1 MRRDAYHLLADRLR
15 ELILDGTLPPG
26 RSLPP
31 LRDLC
36 SELGFP
42 DYGLATA
49 RRATQ
54 ELAAEGL
61 VVIFPRSGVRVIG
74 PKEETL
80 QLRPGGKIGV
90 VMAEIGDSFTRRVL
104 EGILEE
110 VTDRP
115 DPYMVTVAYSSGQPP
130 MEARNIRALI
140 EDGVQ
145 GLIILPSHPT
155 ANEDLILWA
164 NSQVPVVFCDRR
176 TESLDFPFIRHDHS
190 QGGYACAMHLLR
202 DAKHGVDAT
211 DRGSVR
217 RILVINDREA
227 SSLSERIEGVRNAF
241 FEWSNR
247 FPKMNWKF
255 DVLFPSPKAPK
266 FTNDAAID
274 TVHQILMDAAP
285 WWNPKMDV
293 EKLPAYERQ
302 RLGQSLAPYG
312 IVYCHEKL
320 SIPAVDY
327 LRDIGIQIPQE
338 LLVVSFDDIVAR
350 SRQLTSMRQVP
361 RDLGADSVKVLIDR
375 IQGLPRDRRR
385 ETPRPVRLVVR
396 ESTGGLPE
404 RQTSQN
410 KI

>member
-1 MRRDAYHLLADRLR
+1 MKRDAYHLLADRLR

-26 RSLPP
+26 RALPP

-36 SELGFP
+36 AELGFP
-42 DYGLATA
+42 NYGLATA

-61 VVIFPRSGVRVIG
+61 VVILPRSGVKVIG
-74 PKEETL
+74 PKEEKL
-80 QLRPGGKIGV
+80 QVRPGGKIGV
-90 VMAEIGDSFTRRVL
+90 VMAEIGDSFTRRIL

-110 VTDRP
+110 ITDRP
-115 DPYMVTVAYSSGQPP
+115 DPYMATIAYSSGQPAL
-130 MEARNIRALI
+130 EARNIRALV

-145 GLIILPSHPT
+145 GLIVLPTHPT
-155 ANEDLILWA
+155 ANEDILLWA
-164 NSQVPVVFCDRR
+164 NSQVPVIFCDRR
-176 TESLDFPFIRHDHS
+176 TESLDFPFIRHDHY

-202 DAKHGVDAT
+202 DAKHGATAT

-217 RILVINDREA
+217 RIFVVNDREA
-227 SSLSERIEGVRNAF
+227 SSLSERIEGLRNAF
-241 FEWSNR
+241 YEWSNR

-255 DVLFPSPKAPK
+255 EVIFPAPRTAK
-266 FTNDAAID
+266 FSHEAAID
-274 TVHQILMDAAP
+274 TVHQILQDAAA
-285 WWNPKMDV
+285 WWNPSMGV
-293 EKLPAYERQ
+293 EKLAPFERQ

-312 IVYCHEKL
+312 VVFCHEKL

-327 LRDIGIQIPQE
+327 LRDIGIQIPDE
-338 LLVVSFDDIVAR
+338 LIVASFDDIVAR

-410 KI
+410 KT